1 MVKAQHRRQATT
13 ERVMTVKI
21 KGPWDRRAIDDYLG
35 AAHFPLRLAC
45 VGDDGFP
52 RVVSVWYHYDD
63 GALYCVSHRDSLLVT
78 LLAKMPKVG
87 FEVAPNEPPYRGV
100 RGRGLAAVAPEGGG
114 EMLER
119 LLRHYLGSTESSLAQ
134 WLLSRAEDELLITL
148 RPQHLF
154 SWDYTERMS

>member
-1 MVKAQHRRQATT
+1 
-13 ERVMTVKI
+13 MTVKI